1 MPTPQSFKMRK
12 PTLDTELEKRGPKP
26 KIADEE
32 TRRRVVVSLARAGT
46 PLKEIA
52 KTIGCSLKWL
62 KENHADQIHYAREI
76 ANALVSENL
85 YRQAMKDNPASI
97 NAAIYITKAKMGWAD
112 KKDDESRSPPQVI
125 FNFGDMSYDERM
137 HLMQKIK
144 FQLGQPVDQEYLD
157 GEYDVVEEEESD
169 ADE

>member
-1 MPTPQSFKMRK
+1 MRK
-12 PTLDTELEKRGPKP
+12 PTLDTAFEKRGPKP
-26 KIADEE
+26 KIEDAE
-32 TRRRVVVSLARAGT
+32 TRKRVVVSLARNGT

-62 KENHADQIHYAREI
+62 KETHGDDIHYARQI
-76 ANALVSENL
+76 ADALVSENL

-97 NAAIYITKAKMGWAD
+97 NAAIYITKARMGWAD
-112 KKDDESRSPPQVI
+112 KKDDVSRQPPQVI
-125 FNFGDMSYDERM
+125 FNFGDMTYEERM

-144 FQLGQPVDQEYLD
+144 VQLGQPVDPEFLETEY
-157 GEYDVVEEEESD
+157 EVVEEEEDD

>member
-12 PTLDTELEKRGPKP
+12 PTLDTSFEKRGPKP
-26 KIADEE
+26 KIEDPEV
-32 TRRRVVVSLARAGT
+32 RKRVVVGLARNGT

-52 KTIGCSLKWL
+52 KTLGCSLKWL
-62 KENHADQIHYAREI
+62 KETHGDDIHYAREI
-76 ANALVSENL
+76 ADALVSENL

-97 NAAIYITKAKMGWAD
+97 NAAIYISKARMGWAD
-112 KKDDESRSPPQVI
+112 KKDDVSRTPPQVV

-144 FQLGQPVDQEYLD
+144 VQLGQPVDQEYLEA
-157 GEYDVVEEEESD
+157 EYDVVEDEGSD
-169 ADE
+169 DE